1 MGIVAR
7 NKSIFME
14 IVKYRQQIIVTLSYM
29 ADMDQILAFGF
40 SLVAIFKFSI
50 HNFLKLECC

>member
-29 ADMDQILAFGF
+29 ADMNQILAFSF

-50 HNFLKLECC
+50 HNFLKLEWC